1 MIGLMSS
8 KRILTIFLLG
18 LILIAACRPEPNN
31 LTPSPASPQAPTTTI
46 NKQVTI
52 ELPTGTSV
60 STKKPTPES
69 TQVTPPTTPVETEIG
84 EFPRELTEEVLIP
97 VEGLDLFGT
106 YYFPADHSP
115 PRPGVILIHMLHG
128 DQSQWESFPEQLAD
142 AGFVVL
148 SIDLRGHGESGGEVN
163 WDMAI
168 SDLQQVWNQFT
179 ARGDIDQ
186 ERTAFVGASIGA
198 NLALVASSNET
209 AVRTAVLLSPGLSYA
224 GVNTEPAIHSYS
236 ERPLLIIASQEDSYA
251 ANSSKA
257 LDENTIG
264 NSQLIMYQGAG
275 HGTLMLRAE
284 PDLNQIIIDWL
295 NQKFD

>member
-1 MIGLMSS
+1 MSS
-8 KRILTIFLLG
+8 KRILTIFLLA
-18 LILIAACRPEPNN
+18 LNLIAACRPESNS
-31 LTPSPASPQAPTTTI
+31 LTPSPVNPQVPTTAT
-46 NKQVTI
+46 NNQVTI

-60 STKKPTPES
+60 STKEPTLEP
-69 TQVTPPTTPVETEIG
+69 TQVTPPTTPAETEIG

-179 ARGDIDQ
+179 AREDIDQ

-209 AVRTAVLLSPGLSYA
+209 SVRTAVLLSPGLSYA
-224 GVNTEPAIHSYS
+224 GVKTEPAILSYG

-257 LDENTIG
+257 LDENAIG
-264 NSQLIMYQGAG
+264 NSKLIMYQGAG

-295 NQKFD
+295 NHNFD